1 MRADIGI
8 GIGIAFNFAEGNFVR
23 PATSAYSIW
32 ARFVF
37 SLSSHRLRRYP
48 RHCFSLQT
56 PANALNHI

>member
-32 ARFVF
+32 PCFVF
-37 SLSSHRLRRYP
+37 SCTL
-48 RHCFSLQT
+48 
-56 PANALNHI
+56 